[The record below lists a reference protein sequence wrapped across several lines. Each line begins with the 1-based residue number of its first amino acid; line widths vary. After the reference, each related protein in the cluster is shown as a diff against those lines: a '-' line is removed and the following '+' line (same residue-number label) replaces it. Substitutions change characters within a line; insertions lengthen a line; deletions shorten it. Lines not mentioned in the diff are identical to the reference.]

1 MSVDFSQGVLNL
13 EKKVRMKSK
22 RERVTT
28 LMDELSAKEN
38 VEYEIAGR
46 HIIVTSRAKTV
57 KEAGAAQQDNVTVGG
72 TVTDKNGDPLIG
84 ASVKVKGQNIAT
96 VTDID
101 GKYSLTVVR
110 GSVLVCTYVGFVTT
124 EPSLQRM

>member
-1 MSVDFSQGVLNL
+1 MSVDISQGVLNL

-46 HIIVTSRAKTV
+46 HIIVISRAKTV

-84 ASVKVKGQNIAT
+84 ASVKVKGQNITT
-96 VTDID
+96 VTYID
-101 GKYSLTVVR
+101 GKYSLTVAR

-124 EPSLQRM
+124 